1 MATTYITDQI
11 NGKTYVEIDKDA
23 ELDYTIDLDEWCDA
37 RGVDVAS
44 YTVVLPT
51 GSAAVVLDD
60 TRTGNQI
67 TVTVKLPTPSA
78 RATRMHLVDGF
89 TVRFTT
95 TASPRS
101 GSALIDDRTLWLL
114 PREA

>member
-1 MATTYITDQI
+1 LETKRVGSGLLLQSA
-11 NGKTYVEIDKDA
+11 DKH
-23 ELDYTIDLDEWCDA
+23 ELALADLK
-37 RGVDVAS
+37 
-44 YTVVLPT
+44 
-51 GSAAVVLDD
+51 
-60 TRTGNQI
+60 I
-67 TVTVKLPTPSA
+67 VTVKQPTPSA